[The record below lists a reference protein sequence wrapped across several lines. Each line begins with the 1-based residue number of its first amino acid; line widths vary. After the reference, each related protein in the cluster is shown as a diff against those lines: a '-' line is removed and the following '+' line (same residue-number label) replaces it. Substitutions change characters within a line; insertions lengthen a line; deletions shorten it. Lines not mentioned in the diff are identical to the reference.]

1 MSVSVL
7 LKYQKLIE
15 EKTYNAWLAALDSLY
30 GYIINSYAIALKSST
45 ERERFSVAWTALNVS
60 LK

>member
-1 MSVSVL
+1 MSASVL
-7 LKYQKLIE
+7 LKYQKRVE
-15 EKTYNAWLAALDSLY
+15 EKTYHATFAALDSLY

-45 ERERFSVAWTALNVS
+45 ERERLCVSWTALNNS